1 MYTIFK
7 TTVDCDR
14 ALEQYQIKE
23 QAIARMEYL
32 AINNMDEYATGYYVE
47 SGDLIRI
54 SEWEV

>member
-7 TTVDCDR
+7 STINNIK
-14 ALEQYQIKE
+14 AIEQYQIKE

-47 SGDLIRI
+47 SGDLVRI

>member
-1 MYTIFK
+1 MYTVFK

-14 ALEQYQIKE
+14 AIEQYQIKE

-32 AINNMDEYATGYYVE
+32 GLNNMDEYATGYYVE
-47 SGDLIRI
+47 SGDLVII

>member
-7 TTVDCDR
+7 NTVDCTK
-14 ALEQYQIKE
+14 ALEQYQLKE

-32 AINNMDEYATGYYVE
+32 AINNMDEYATCYYVE
-47 SGDLIRI
+47 SGDLVRI

>member
-7 TTVDCDR
+7 STTESIK
-14 ALEQYQIKE
+14 AIEQYQLKE

-47 SGDLIRI
+47 SGDLVRI